1 MTPPGRPPAASQLTL
16 SQIMDQHHTN
26 LMGTV
31 HGGRILNLIDSAA
44 GVVAARH
51 SDGPAV
57 TAAMD
62 ETVFLRA
69 VRVGDV
75 VHLDARI
82 TWAGRS
88 SMEVAVRV
96 TADRWDRAVPP
107 TTVVTSHLVMVAVDE
122 ADILGGCRRCCR
134 RPRKTAGRSGRP
146 RSGAGTAF
154 PSATLSRAR
163 YRRRPPPDAPRAD
176 GEGRIRHGSGPREVT
191 RAAQGAPTSALD
203 GARDGDHGLPR
214 ATTYR
219 SCSSAGNGCRSMIR
233 PLRSETIAFLP

>member
-1 MTPPGRPPAASQLTL
+1 MTESGRAPSASQLTL

-31 HGGRILNLIDSAA
+31 HGGRILNLIDSVA

-62 ETVFLRA
+62 ETLFLQA

-75 VHLDARI
+75 VHVQARI

-88 SMEVAVRV
+88 SMEVAVKV

-107 TTVVTSHLVMVAVDE
+107 TVVATSHLVMVAVDDDGKPRTVPALLPE
-122 ADILGGCRRCCR
+122 TDEDRQAFHQAEIRRR
-134 RPRKTAGRSGRP
+134 HRLALRGALEGRP
-146 RSGAGTAF
+146 
-154 PSATLSRAR
+154 
-163 YRRRPPPDAPRAD
+163 
-176 GEGRIRHGSGPREVT
+176 
-191 RAAQGAPTSALD
+191 
-203 GARDGDHGLPR
+203 
-214 ATTYR
+214 
-219 SCSSAGNGCRSMIR
+219 
-233 PLRSETIAFLP
+233 

>member
-1 MTPPGRPPAASQLTL
+1 
-16 SQIMDQHHTN
+16 MDQHHTN

-31 HGGRILNLIDSAA
+31 HGGRILNLIDSVA

-62 ETVFLRA
+62 ETAFLQA

-75 VHLDARI
+75 VHVHARI

-107 TTVVTSHLVMVAVDE
+107 TLVATSHLVMVAIDEQGKPRPIAALLPETDEDHKAFRRAQIRREHRLALRNALADPDE
-122 ADILGGCRRCCR
+122 A
-134 RPRKTAGRSGRP
+134 
-146 RSGAGTAF
+146 
-154 PSATLSRAR
+154 
-163 YRRRPPPDAPRAD
+163 
-176 GEGRIRHGSGPREVT
+176 
-191 RAAQGAPTSALD
+191 AA
-203 GARDGDHGLPR
+203 
-214 ATTYR
+214 
-219 SCSSAGNGCRSMIR
+219 
-233 PLRSETIAFLP
+233 